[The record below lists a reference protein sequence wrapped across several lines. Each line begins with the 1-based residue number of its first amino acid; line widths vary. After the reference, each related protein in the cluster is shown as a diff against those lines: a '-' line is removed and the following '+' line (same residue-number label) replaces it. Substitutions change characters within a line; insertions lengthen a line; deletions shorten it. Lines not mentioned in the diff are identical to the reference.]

1 MPKEIER
8 KFLLDLNQVELPPNG
23 KAIKQGYFP
32 IADHVRT
39 VVRVRISDDKAYLT
53 IKGANVGAVRP
64 EYEYP
69 IPRMDAL
76 EMLNDLCQKPFI
88 EKTRYEIQVG
98 THVWEVDI
106 FQGENEGL
114 VLAEVELADE
124 SEQFDLPD
132 WAREEVT
139 DDPRY
144 YNANLLGNPFSK
156 WRETSPSHADNS

>member
-8 KFLLDLNQVELPPNG
+8 KFLVDLNEVELPPHG
-23 KAIKQGYFP
+23 RAIKQGYFP

-39 VVRVRISDDKAYLT
+39 VVRVRVSDDKAFLT

-69 IPRMDAL
+69 IPRTDAL

-88 EKTRYEIQVG
+88 EKTRYGIQVG

-114 VLAEVELADE
+114 VLAEVELAHE

-132 WAREEVT
+132 WVRKEVT
-139 DDPRY
+139 DDSRY
-144 YNANLLGNPFSK
+144 YNANLLGNPFSN
-156 WRETSPSHADNS
+156 WRET